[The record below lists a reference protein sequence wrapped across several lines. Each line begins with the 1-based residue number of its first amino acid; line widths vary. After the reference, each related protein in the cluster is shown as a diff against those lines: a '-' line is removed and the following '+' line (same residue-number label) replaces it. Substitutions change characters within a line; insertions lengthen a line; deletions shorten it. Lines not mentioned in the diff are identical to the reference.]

1 MFNSRAEITIEL
13 LGYGAAWFLA
23 SFFAFVI
30 LVSIEERK
38 TRKGIE
44 QFRLVSKKCL
54 WVAH

>member
-1 MFNSRAEITIEL
+1 MFNARAEIAIEL
-13 LGYGAAWFLA
+13 LGYVAAWFWA

-54 WVAH
+54 